1 MISMHQDALSLRA
14 EECLPGLRK
23 ALSGS
28 QHARVQEAAGRLAKW
43 AGRYETAEVAAT
55 IFESFFTRWLR
66 RVASERFPAATA
78 DWLSGAAGGLATRLL
93 TENYRGWFKKPADR
107 LPAVEDAMIAALDDL
122 EGRSGADMSKWTW
135 GSVHKIVLR
144 HVLGGIG
151 SLGELLDRGG
161 LPVKG
166 NGVTVCNTG
175 YDPNYLA
182 PMGANYRLIADLSA
196 SPPGLWAVDAQGE
209 SGHPGSQHYCDQ
221 LPEWISGR
229 YHYLPLDRAEA
240 AKRTKSVFT
249 LAPANR
255 RAPMK
260 EGATHTQTPQTGSR
274 RRLSLTGRGLAGS
287 A

>member
-1 MISMHQDALSLRA
+1 MIESRRKHSVADMIAMHQDALSLRA
-14 EECLPGLRK
+14 EDCLPGLRK

-28 QHARVQEAAGRLAKW
+28 QNTRVQEAAGRLAKW
-43 AGRYETAEVAAT
+43 AGRYETPEVAAT

-78 DWLSGAAGGLATRLL
+78 EWLSGAAGGLATRLL
-93 TENYRGWFKKPADR
+93 TENFGGWFKKPAER
-107 LPAVEDAMIAALDDL
+107 LPAVEEAMLAALDDL
-122 EGRSGADMSKWTW
+122 EGRFGADMSKWTW
-135 GSVHKIVLR
+135 GNVHKIVLR

-151 SLGELLDRGG
+151 GLGELLDRGG

-249 LAPANR
+249 IGPANT
-255 RAPMK
+255 RA
-260 EGATHTQTPQTGSR
+260 AVT
-274 RRLSLTGRGLAGS
+274 
-287 A
+287 